1 MSSVPRVIR
10 GALRLPA
17 FALAGMLANYLALRS
32 FSITQ
37 ETLGPLTFP
46 WTLLFGTGAG
56 AVCWLG
62 FEVGHA
68 LWPWLP
74 VSRRSQAALFGLT
87 LLVYF
92 LAGAL
97 FGLVNVSIQW
107 STSVWSRH
115 PVYIVELLAV
125 TLVVIPFES
134 GLLVGA
140 RDKPSVFLSFVL
152 GPLLGVLCG
161 FLFGLPLAVMYLNT
175 YQPPPSTATRFTL
188 PASFG
193 ALIIVVFITGA
204 GLAIG
209 YLSGMSSG
217 LGLLLCRLTDR
228 RLYREW
234 RQTSRAVPP
243 ATPHERAEGTAW

>member
-1 MSSVPRVIR
+1 LSSVPRVIR

-17 FALAGMLANYLALRS
+17 FALAGMLANYLALRF

-37 ETLGPLTFP
+37 ETIGPLTFP
-46 WTLLFGTGAG
+46 WTLLFGTGVG
-56 AVCWLG
+56 AVCWLS
-62 FEVGHA
+62 FEVGHV

-74 VSRRSQAALFGLT
+74 VSRRAQAALFGLT
-87 LLVYF
+87 LLAYF

-107 STSVWSRH
+107 STSVWGRH
-115 PVYIVELLAV
+115 PVYIAVLLAV
-125 TLVVIPFES
+125 TLAVIPIES

-140 RDKPSVFLSFVL
+140 REKPSVFLSFVL
-152 GPLLGVLCG
+152 GPLLGVVCG
-161 FLFGLPLAVMYLNT
+161 FLFGLPLSVIYLNT
-175 YQPPPSTATRFTL
+175 YQPPPSTATRFTF

-193 ALIIVVFITGA
+193 ALIVVFTFTGA

-209 YLSGMSSG
+209 YLSGMTSG

-228 RLYREW
+228 QLYREW
-234 RQTSRAVPP
+234 RQFPSA
-243 ATPHERAEGTAW
+243 PHERAEGTAW

>member
-1 MSSVPRVIR
+1 LSSVPRVIR

-17 FALAGMLANYLALRS
+17 FALAGMLANYLALRF

-37 ETLGPLTFP
+37 ETIGPLTFP

-115 PVYIVELLAV
+115 PVYIAALLAV

-140 RDKPSVFLSFVL
+140 RDKPSVFLSFFL

-175 YQPPPSTATRFTL
+175 YQPPPSTAARFTL

-228 RLYREW
+228 QLYREW
-234 RQTSRAVPP
+234 RQTSRTVPP